1 MINRKITIA
10 RKNNIIIKQS
20 DDDRFFLTY
29 NNSEIVFS
37 FAGFQQLLNQL
48 DIINKKNIETKD
60 FDLKIYTGA
69 YTGAYLVTIS
79 SEDTNDLVE
88 LLSEVAAK
96 RRQTCKTYSRNFL
109 LQNLFNNRLN

>member
-60 FDLKIYTGA
+60 FDLKT

-96 RRQTCKTYSRNFL
+96 RRQTCKTYSKNFL